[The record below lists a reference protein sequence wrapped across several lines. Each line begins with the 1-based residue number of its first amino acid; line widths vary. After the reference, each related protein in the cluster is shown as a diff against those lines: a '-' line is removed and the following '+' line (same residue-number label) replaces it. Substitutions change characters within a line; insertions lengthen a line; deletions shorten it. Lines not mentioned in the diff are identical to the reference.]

1 MPEYL
6 LMIVGDDDAYQ
17 ALSEE
22 QGKEMYAGHFA
33 FMDAVRAAGVTLG
46 PSAELTPPAGA
57 RTLHADGVVTDGPF
71 AESKEQ
77 FAGFLTVD
85 VETEERAVEIA
96 ASWPDAKYW
105 ALEVRAVMGGSG
117 DEM

>member
-22 QGKEMYAGHFA
+22 QSKDMYAGHYA
-33 FMDAVRAAGVTLG
+33 FMDAVRTAGIPLG
-46 PSAELTPPAGA
+46 PSAELSDAAGA

-77 FAGFLTVD
+77 IGGFYTIEVPTIED
-85 VETEERAVEIA
+85 AVE
-96 ASWPDAKYW
+96 W
-105 ALEVRAVMGGSG
+105 ARKIPMLPGDKIEVRKQR
-117 DEM
+117 

>member
-17 ALSEE
+17 ALTEE
-22 QGKEMYAGHFA
+22 QNKEMYAGHFA

-46 PSAELTPPAGA
+46 ASAELTPPKGA
-57 RTLHADGVVTDGPF
+57 RTLDADGVVTDGPF

-77 FAGFLTVD
+77 VGGFYTLD
-85 VETEERAVEIA
+85 VPTIDEAVE
-96 ASWPDAKYW
+96 W
-105 ALEVRAVMGGSG
+105 ARKIPLLPGDKIEVR
-117 DEM
+117 EQK

>member
-33 FMDAVRAAGVTLG
+33 FMDAVRAAGVKLG

-77 FAGFLTVD
+77 VGGFYTLELPTID
-85 VETEERAVEIA
+85 EAVE
-96 ASWPDAKYW
+96 W
-105 ALEVRAVMGGSG
+105 ARKIPLLPGDKIEVR
-117 DEM
+117 EQK

>member
-17 ALSEE
+17 ALTEE
-22 QGKEMYAGHFA
+22 QGKEMYAGHYA
-33 FMDAVRAAGVTLG
+33 FIEAVRAAGVTIG
-46 PSAELTPPAGA
+46 ASAELSDPSGA

-77 FAGFLTVD
+77 IGGFYSIEVPTI
-85 VETEERAVEIA
+85 E
-96 ASWPDAKYW
+96 DAIGW
-105 ALEVRAVMGGSG
+105 ARKIPMLPTDKIEVRKQR
-117 DEM
+117 

>member
-1 MPEYL
+1 MPDYL

-22 QGKEMYAGHFA
+22 QSKEMYAGHFA

-46 PSAELTPPAGA
+46 PSAELSDPKGA

-77 FAGFLTVD
+77 VGGFYTVD
-85 VETEERAVEIA
+85 VPTIDDAVE
-96 ASWPDAKYW
+96 W
-105 ALEVRAVMGGSG
+105 ARKIPMLPGDRIEVR
-117 DEM
+117 EQR